1 MRRLYVLLAS
11 VVMATLLLAVA
22 SGASAVPAPA
32 PKNKGALY
40 ISPSLQSSYFVSA
53 SRLNWALEGAR
64 YQCQQAANDCA
75 PGVWVVNG
83 YAAFVVDT
91 TGAWGTGWGHTA
103 SIAGQHAR
111 TTCQTFGGV
120 TCNAIRRS
128 YRTTR
133 YNPDSAT
140 HGGIPG
146 VPPPVTQA
154 LPPAATGSGVGG
166 TGQSGPLTR

>member
-1 MRRLYVLLAS
+1 MRRLCILLAS
-11 VVMATLLLAVA
+11 VVIATLFCGAVA
-22 SGASAVPAPA
+22 SGASAVPGPY
-32 PKNKGALY
+32 KSKGALY
-40 ISPSLQSSYFVSA
+40 YSPSLQNSYFVSA

-64 YQCQQAANDCA
+64 YKCQQAANDCA

-83 YAAFVVDT
+83 YAAIAVDT
-91 TGAWGTGWGHTA
+91 TGAWGTGWGHTSSEA
-103 SIAGQHAR
+103 RQHAR

-120 TCNAIRRS
+120 TCDAIRLS

-146 VPPPVTQA
+146 VPQPVTGA
-154 LPPAATGSGVGG
+154 LPPAATGLGVGG
-166 TGQSGPLTR
+166 TGQDR